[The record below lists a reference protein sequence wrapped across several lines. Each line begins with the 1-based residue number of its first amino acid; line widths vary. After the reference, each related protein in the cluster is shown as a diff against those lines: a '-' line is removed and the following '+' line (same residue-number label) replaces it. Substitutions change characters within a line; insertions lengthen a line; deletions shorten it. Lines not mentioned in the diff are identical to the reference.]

1 MRSTLTNLGL
11 VAASL
16 AIFCGILELVLFRV
30 VLLPSDLPYLS
41 EAPNNVLKYAASQT
55 GIYRIKDE
63 IAAPFSI
70 NRNGW
75 NSTVTDY
82 QESSDVR
89 KKRICVVGDSYVE
102 SLQVAPDQNFAE
114 VAARKLHKT
123 HQSVFRFG
131 ISGAPLS
138 HYLYMIEHEVLR
150 FRPDILVVNLVH
162 NDFRESWVPGGGTYD
177 HSLVK
182 FRIDEH
188 EEVHLGSPEQYRRDW
203 TWWLKQSA
211 TFRYLWVRWKIRPQ
225 NLKSLFL
232 SFQKDSDQDQK
243 FSANIRVSDALD
255 SRIQIGVEYAFN
267 KLRKLE
273 KAEALKVILIL
284 DSNSRGMRARQ
295 YEQFSEGEKSPVVKM
310 EEMVLRIARE
320 HDLEIID
327 LADVFFQSFQRD
339 GIPFSFVHDGHWNSY
354 AHRVVGQALVRVIG
368 KFQQR

>member
-1 MRSTLTNLGL
+1 MRSTLGNLGL
-11 VAASL
+11 AVASL
-16 AIFCGILELVLFRV
+16 AVFFGFLEFFLFRV
-30 VLLPSDLPYLS
+30 VLLPSDLPSLS
-41 EAPNNVLKYAASQT
+41 AVPSSVLKYLPGQT
-55 GIYRIKDE
+55 GVYRVKNE

-70 NRNGW
+70 NLNGW
-75 NSTVTDY
+75 NSAVKEY
-82 QESSDVR
+82 QEQSSGEG
-89 KKRICVVGDSYVE
+89 KRICVVGDSYVE
-102 SLQVAPDQNFAE
+102 SLQVRPGANFAE
-114 VAARKLHKT
+114 IAARKLQEDY
-123 HQSVFRFG
+123 QSVFRFG

-150 FRPDILVVNLVH
+150 FGPDILVVNLVH

-177 HSLVK
+177 HSLAR
-182 FRIDEH
+182 FQIDDN
-188 EEVHLGSPEQYRRDW
+188 EEVRLGGPEQYRRDW

-232 SFQKDSDQDQK
+232 RFQKNSDQDQE

-255 SRIQIGVEYAFN
+255 PRIENGVEYAFS
-267 KLRKLE
+267 KLRELE

-284 DSNSRGMRARQ
+284 DSNSRGTRPRQ
-295 YEQFSEGEKSPVVKM
+295 YEQVSEGEKSPVVKM
-310 EEMVLRIARE
+310 EEMVLRIAQE
-320 HDLEIID
+320 YNLEIID

-368 KFQQR
+368 KFQ